1 MQARLLA
8 HSELEI
14 HSGRQFGA
22 EPIKPCKHEHDG
34 ESPIALH
41 SEFGPQGLGAHG
53 FIGSC
58 TGCSTK
64 ERKDLEIHFV
74 KG

>member
-8 HSELEI
+8 HSEFEM

-22 EPIKPCKHEHDG
+22 EPIKPGKHEQDG

-41 SEFGPQGLGAHG
+41 SALGPHG
-53 FIGSC
+53 DG
-58 TGCSTK
+58 
-64 ERKDLEIHFV
+64 
-74 KG
+74 

>member
-14 HSGRQFGA
+14 HSGRQLGG
-22 EPIKPCKHEHDG
+22 EPINPGKQEQDG

-41 SEFGPQGLGAHG
+41 SEFAPQGEGWQG

-58 TGCSTK
+58 SCCSTK
-64 ERKDLEIHFV
+64 V
-74 KG
+74 